1 MGKGKYE
8 AIREA
13 IKEKIREYTCDLGV
27 RRTLKKEFKNTN
39 LRAKY

>member
-8 AIREA
+8 TIGEA

-27 RRTLKKEFKNTN
+27 EKDSWKRMQEHKP
-39 LRAKY
+39 